1 MPTPDPIALPE
12 LPEPAGRISRP
23 SAENSHNRSEP
34 YFTVRQMRAYGQ
46 ACVDALTPA
55 PQVPEGM
62 VLVPREATE
71 EMARAGAQDVSCLS
85 RFGAK
90 VCYEAMIAAALS
102 ASDNRDQ

>member
-1 MPTPDPIALPE
+1 MTTPDPIALPE
-12 LPEPAGRISRP
+12 LPEPFDIV
-23 SAENSHNRSEP
+23 EQVDKYNFVHNVNV
-34 YFTVRQMRAYGQ
+34 YDADQMHAYGQ